1 MSGTMIDLMPDA
13 IRRRAMAGQRL
24 RRLIATG
31 VVTMGILVAFATHSQ
46 LRSDRLEEAFVVAE
60 SRAAQ
65 ALQLER
71 QAADMKMVRTEIESA
86 MESYDRVAMPIR
98 MDSLMNRVVIALPSS
113 TTLEQLLLEYE
124 DDSGRRSSAMEKDVF
139 ARRIIGGISG
149 FAASDDDVAA
159 LVQKLTEEEPFEDV
173 RLEFTRSRDIR
184 GVSARAFQLTF
195 TIDLKGSW
203 EVGASD
209 LASVTGGG
217 S

>member
-13 IRRRAMAGQRL
+13 IRRKAMAGQRL
-24 RRLIATG
+24 RRLIAIG
-31 VVTMGILVAFATHSQ
+31 VVTMGLLVAFATHSQ
-46 LRSDRLEEAFVVAE
+46 LRDDRLQEAFVVAE

-71 QAADMKMVRTEIESA
+71 QAADMKLVRTEIESA
-86 MESYDRVAMPIR
+86 MDSYDRVAMPIR
-98 MDSLMNRVVIALPSS
+98 MDSLMNRIVLALPVS

-124 DDSGRRSSAMEKDVF
+124 DDSGRRSSVSDKTVF
-139 ARRIIGGISG
+139 ARRIVGGISG

-159 LVQKLTEEEPFEDV
+159 LVQQLTDEEPFEDV

-203 EVGASD
+203 EVGTSDVASAIGD
-209 LASVTGGG
+209 G

>member
-1 MSGTMIDLMPDA
+1 MSGTMIDLMPEA

-24 RRLIATG
+24 RRLIAIG
-31 VVTMGILVAFATHSQ
+31 ICTMGILVAFATHSQ
-46 LRSDRLEEAFVVAE
+46 LRSDRLEEAFIVAE
-60 SRAAQ
+60 SRATQ

-71 QAADMKMVRTEIESA
+71 QADDMSLVRIEIESA

-98 MDSLMNRVVIALPSS
+98 MDSLMNRIVMALPRS

-124 DDSGRRSSAMEKDVF
+124 DDSGRRKGDLEKRVF

-159 LVQKLTEEEPFEDV
+159 LVQQLTEQDPFEDV
-173 RLEFTRSRDIR
+173 RLEFTRSRDVR

-195 TIDLKGSW
+195 TIDLHGSW
-203 EVGASD
+203 EVGVSD
-209 LASVTGGG
+209 LASATGDD

>member
-1 MSGTMIDLMPDA
+1 MSGTMIDLMPEA

-24 RRLIATG
+24 RRLIAIG
-31 VVTMGILVAFATHSQ
+31 ICTMGILVAFATHSQ
-46 LRSDRLEEAFVVAE
+46 LRSDRLEEAFIVAE
-60 SRAAQ
+60 SRATQ

-71 QAADMKMVRTEIESA
+71 QADDMSLVRIEIESA

-98 MDSLMNRVVIALPSS
+98 MDSLMNRIVMALPRS

-124 DDSGRRSSAMEKDVF
+124 DDSGRRTGDLEKGVF

-159 LVQKLTEEEPFEDV
+159 LVQQLTEQDPFEDV
-173 RLEFTRSRDIR
+173 RLEFTRSRDVR

-195 TIDLKGSW
+195 TIDLHGSW
-203 EVGASD
+203 EVGVSD
-209 LASVTGGG
+209 LASAAGGD

>member
-1 MSGTMIDLMPDA
+1 MIDLMPDA

-31 VVTMGILVAFATHSQ
+31 VVTMGVLIAFATHSQ
-46 LRSDRLEEAFVVAE
+46 LRDDRLQEAFVVAE

-71 QAADMKMVRTEIESA
+71 QAADMKLVRTEIESA

-98 MDSLMNRVVIALPSS
+98 MDSLMNRIVLALPRS

-124 DDSGRRSSAMEKDVF
+124 DDAGRRSASLDTSMF

-159 LVQKLTEEEPFEDV
+159 LVQALTEDEPFDDV
-173 RLEFTRSRDIR
+173 RLEFTRSREVR

-195 TIDLKGSW
+195 TIDLQGPW
-203 EVGASD
+203 EVEASD
-209 LASVTGGG
+209 LASAAGGG

>member
-13 IRRRAMAGQRL
+13 IRRKAMAGQRL
-24 RRLIATG
+24 RRLIAIG
-31 VVTMGILVAFATHSQ
+31 VVTMGLLVAFATHSQ
-46 LRSDRLEEAFVVAE
+46 LRDDRLQGAFVVAE

-71 QAADMKMVRTEIESA
+71 QAADMKLVRTEIESA
-86 MESYDRVAMPIR
+86 MDSYDRVAMPIR
-98 MDSLMNRVVIALPSS
+98 MDSLMNRIVLALPVS

-124 DDSGRRSSAMEKDVF
+124 DDSGRRSSVSDKTAF
-139 ARRIIGGISG
+139 ARRIVGGISG

-159 LVQKLTEEEPFEDV
+159 LVQQLTDEEPFEDV

-203 EVGASD
+203 EVGTSDVASAIGD
-209 LASVTGGG
+209 G

>member
-31 VVTMGILVAFATHSQ
+31 VVTMGVLIAFATHSQ
-46 LRSDRLEEAFVVAE
+46 LRDDRLQEAFVVAE

-71 QAADMKMVRTEIESA
+71 QAADMKLVRTEIESA

-98 MDSLMNRVVIALPSS
+98 MDSLMNRIVLALPRS

-124 DDSGRRSSAMEKDVF
+124 DDAGRRSASLDTSVF

-159 LVQKLTEEEPFEDV
+159 LVQALTEEEPFEDV
-173 RLEFTRSRDIR
+173 RLEFTRSRDVR

-195 TIDLKGSW
+195 TIDLQGPW
-203 EVGASD
+203 EVETSD
-209 LASVTGGG
+209 LVSAAGGG

>member
-24 RRLIATG
+24 RRLIAIG

-46 LRSDRLEEAFVVAE
+46 LRSDRLEEAFLVAE

-86 MESYDRVAMPIR
+86 MQSYDRVAMPIR
-98 MDSLMNRVVIALPSS
+98 MDSLMNRIVIALPSS

-124 DDSGRRSSAMEKDVF
+124 DDSGRRSKGPGTSSF
-139 ARRIIGGISG
+139 ARRIVGGISG

-173 RLEFTRSRDIR
+173 RLEFTRSRDVR

-203 EVGASD
+203 EVGGSD
-209 LASVTGGG
+209 LASVSGGG

>member
-31 VVTMGILVAFATHSQ
+31 VVTMAVIVAFATHSQ
-46 LRSDRLEEAFVVAE
+46 LRSDRVEEAYVVAE

-71 QAADMKMVRTEIESA
+71 QAAEMKMVRTEIESA

-98 MDSLMNRVVIALPSS
+98 MDSLMNRLVIALPSS

-124 DDSGRRSSAMEKDVF
+124 DESGRRSSSLEKKAF
-139 ARRIIGGISG
+139 ARKIIGGISG

-173 RLEFTRSRDIR
+173 RLEFTRSRDVR
-184 GVSARAFQLTF
+184 GISARAFQLTF
-195 TIDLKGSW
+195 TIDLQGSW

-209 LASVTGGG
+209 LASVAGGG